1 LKTKKQPSF
10 PKAALNQDTD
20 AQQHVPTIKQT
31 GKIAWGVHPIY
42 RLKESSDSCIG
53 FAARRRGNTHPGAS
67 RLNPA
72 YNMKR
77 KLTRLSQRYVAA
89 LRKHLRQDPRAI
101 PPCGT
106 ALALGRQA
114 AALDLETL
122 DVARIH
128 DGALATLEVSRSK
141 DGFIK
146 RAEIFF
152 AEAITPIEETHRAAL
167 KANVRLSRLNQTL
180 GRRTM
185 DLAASHR
192 SLKQDIVQ
200 RKTVEQALKKSGE
213 HSRKLLKESRRL
225 QKHLRRLTHQILSA
239 QEDKRKKIS
248 RELHDEIAQTLLGIN
263 VRLLKLKKEAAVNAH
278 GLKKEI
284 VSTQRLVD
292 NSLKS
297 IKRFAREFGIHHR
310 T

>member
-1 LKTKKQPSF
+1 M
-10 PKAALNQDTD
+10 
-20 AQQHVPTIKQT
+20 
-31 GKIAWGVHPIY
+31 
-42 RLKESSDSCIG
+42 
-53 FAARRRGNTHPGAS
+53 HPGES

-77 KLTRLSQRYVAA
+77 KLTALSRRYVKA
-89 LRKHLRQDPRAI
+89 LRKHLLQGPRASLQ
-101 PPCGT
+101 P
-106 ALALGRQA
+106 AHDLGCQA

-128 DGALATLEVSRSK
+128 DGALAALEGSRSK

-146 RAEIFF
+146 QAEIFF
-152 AEAITPIEETHRAAL
+152 DEAITPIEETHRAAL

-180 GRRTM
+180 GRRTV

-192 SLKQDIVQ
+192 FLKQDIVQ

-225 QKHLRRLTHQILSA
+225 QKHLQRLTHQILLA

-248 RELHDEIAQTLLGIN
+248 RDLHDEIAQTLLGIN
-263 VRLLKLKKEAAVNAH
+263 VRLLTLKKEAAINA
-278 GLKKEI
+278 GELKKEI

-292 NSLKS
+292 KS
-297 IKRFAREFGIHHR
+297 VTIIKRFAREFGIHNK